1 LIMKISFKRDLNRA
15 LNPPVRSTAC
25 NLIQCA
31 LVRALGTASLALC
44 SLSAAGQNLSDQPIR
59 IVTPYAPGF
68 GFDLTLRRITP
79 ELSKLLGQ
87 TVRVE
92 HRPVAPEQAALAAVS
107 ALVIASKPA
116 PATASASSPEAL
128 TLVFALR
135 TAKQFSIAP
144 GVRVSYEPVSPF
156 VPVLRIDSANTAGT
170 AAGPVHYAGFIAPAG
185 TSPQLIAQLREATF
199 KVMAKDTLKA
209 WTEVSGARVALI
221 DGPSYM
227 RFLEAERI
235 HLKQMPDD
243 DLATRASL
251 NQD

>member
-1 LIMKISFKRDLNRA
+1 MKISFKRDLKRA

-92 HRPVAPEQAALAAVS
+92 HHPVAPGQVALAAV
-107 ALVIASKPA
+107 AAPVTASKPA
-116 PATASASSPEAL
+116 PATASEPAPEAL
-128 TLVFALR
+128 TLVFALW

-156 VPVLRIDSANTAGT
+156 VPVLQIDSANGAGT
-170 AAGPVHYAGFIAPAG
+170 AAAPVQYAGFIAAAG
-185 TSPQLIAQLREATF
+185 TAPRLIAQLQEATC
-199 KVMAKDTLKA
+199 KVMAKDTLKV
-209 WTEVSGARVALI
+209 WTEVNGARVALI
-221 DGPSYM
+221 DGAGYT
-227 RFLEAERI
+227 RFLAERG

-243 DLATRASL
+243 DLATSASL